1 MKYALTPFILER
13 HRLFR
18 YVNIMKKAIFL
29 IIIIQLF
36 FACQL
41 IMGQSGKAYVFIP
54 NNSSIMIYNT
64 PSGAYTLTHNSR
76 IYSSISANIKKL
88 SSAQRIN
95 MAADDPSGLAVSEK
109 MRSHIEALK
118 REIMNAED
126 FRNYLVYKESAIAQ
140 NIEIIRRIR
149 ELALQ
154 ASNGMLHTS
163 DRELLQAEVEQL
175 LRQINM
181 NAEFS
186 SFNRKLVIPHLTTE
200 NLGLAGF
207 TIVSSPHEKIGL
219 LDKIHSGLIRERSI
233 SGVGTNILQL
243 RIEGKSYYMFNLQ
256 QSESRVRDLDFAT
269 EFTDFSSNMVL
280 YKVNTGMI
288 LQKQP

>member
-1 MKYALTPFILER
+1 MKIT
-13 HRLFR
+13 
-18 YVNIMKKAIFL
+18 IFTL
-29 IIIIQLF
+29 IILQIF
-36 FACQL
+36 SAPKL
-41 IMGQSGKAYVFIP
+41 IKGESGQSYVFIP
-54 NNSSIMIYNT
+54 ENSNIMIYNT
-64 PSGAYTLTHNSR
+64 PSGAYTLSHNSR
-76 IYSSISANIKKL
+76 IYSRISANIQKL

-95 MAADDPSGLAVSEK
+95 MAGDDPSGLAVSEK
-109 MRSHIEALK
+109 MRSHIAALK

-126 FRNYLVYKESAIAQ
+126 FRNYLAYKESAIAQ

-149 ELALQ
+149 VLALQ
-154 ASNGMLHTS
+154 ASSGILHPS
-163 DRELLQAEVEQL
+163 DREMIQAEVEQL

-186 SFNRKLVIPHLTTE
+186 SFNRKLVIPHLTAD

-207 TIVSSPHEKIGL
+207 TIVSSPHKKIGV
-219 LDKIHSGLIRERSI
+219 LDEIHTRLIRERTAA
-233 SGVGTNILQL
+233 GVDSNILQL

-256 QSESRVRDLDFAT
+256 QSESRIRDLDFAS

-288 LQKQP
+288 LRKQP

>member
-1 MKYALTPFILER
+1 
-13 HRLFR
+13 
-18 YVNIMKKAIFL
+18 MKKTIFTL
-29 IIIIQLF
+29 IILQIF
-36 FACQL
+36 FAPQL
-41 IMGQSGKAYVFIP
+41 IMGQSGQSYVFIP
-54 NNSSIMIYNT
+54 NNSNIMIYNT
-64 PSGAYTLTHNSR
+64 PSGAYTLSHNSR
-76 IYSSISANIKKL
+76 IYSSISANIRKL

-95 MAADDPSGLAVSEK
+95 MAVDDPSGHAVSEK
-109 MRSHIEALK
+109 MRSHISALK

-126 FRNYLVYKESAIAQ
+126 YRNYFAYKESAIAQ

-154 ASNGMLHTS
+154 ASSGMLHPS
-163 DRELLQAEVEQL
+163 DREMLQAEVEQL

-200 NLGLAGF
+200 NLGLADF
-207 TIVSSPHEKIGL
+207 TIISSPHEKIGL
-219 LDKIHSGLIRERSI
+219 LDAIHTRLIRERSVA
-233 SGVGTNILQL
+233 GVDSNILQL

-256 QSESRVRDLDFAT
+256 QSESRVRDLDFAS
-269 EFTDFSSNMVL
+269 EFTEFSSNMVL

-288 LQKQP
+288 LQK

>member
-1 MKYALTPFILER
+1 
-13 HRLFR
+13 
-18 YVNIMKKAIFL
+18 
-29 IIIIQLF
+29 
-36 FACQL
+36 
-41 IMGQSGKAYVFIP
+41 MGQSGKSYVFIP

-64 PSGAYTLTHNSR
+64 PSGAYILTHNSR

-126 FRNYLVYKESAIAQ
+126 FRNYLAYKESAISQ
-140 NIEIIRRIR
+140 NIEIISRIR
-149 ELALQ
+149 GLAIQ
-154 ASNGMLHTS
+154 ASNGILHSS

-207 TIVSSPHEKIGL
+207 SIVSSPHEKIGL
-219 LDKIHSGLIRERSI
+219 LDAIHTSLIRERSI
-233 SGVGTNILQL
+233 TGVGTNILQF

-256 QSESRVRDLDFAT
+256 QSESRVRDIDFASA
-269 EFTDFSSNMVL
+269 FADFSLNLVL
-280 YKVNTGMI
+280 YKVNSGMI
-288 LQKQP
+288 LQKRP

>member
-1 MKYALTPFILER
+1 
-13 HRLFR
+13 
-18 YVNIMKKAIFL
+18 MKKTIF
-29 IIIIQLF
+29 IIIILQLF
-36 FACQL
+36 FISQL
-41 IMGQSGKAYVFIP
+41 IMGQSGQSYVFIP
-54 NNSSIMIYNT
+54 DNSNIMIYNT
-64 PSGAYTLTHNSR
+64 PSGAYTLSHNSR
-76 IYSSISANIKKL
+76 IYSSISANIRKL

-95 MAADDPSGLAVSEK
+95 MAGEDPSGLAVSEK
-109 MRSHIEALK
+109 MRSHIAALK

-126 FRNYLVYKESAIAQ
+126 FRNYLAYKESAIGQ

-154 ASNGMLHTS
+154 ASSGMLHPS
-163 DRELLQAEVEQL
+163 DREMLQAEVEQL

-219 LDKIHSGLIRERSI
+219 LDEIHTRLIRERSVA
-233 SGVGTNILQL
+233 GVDSNILQL

-256 QSESRVRDLDFAT
+256 QSESRVRDLDFAS

-288 LQKQP
+288 LQKRP

>member
-1 MKYALTPFILER
+1 
-13 HRLFR
+13 
-18 YVNIMKKAIFL
+18 MKK
-29 IIIIQLF
+29 IIIMFIIMQVF
-36 FACQL
+36 SSHQL
-41 IMGQSGKAYVFIP
+41 IMGQSGKSYVFIP
-54 NNSSIMIYNT
+54 DNSNIMIYNT
-64 PSGAYTLTHNSR
+64 PSGAYTLSHNSR
-76 IYSSISANIKKL
+76 IYSSISANIRKL

-95 MAADDPSGLAVSEK
+95 MAGDDPSGLAVSEK
-109 MRSHIEALK
+109 MRSHIAALK

-126 FRNYLVYKESAIAQ
+126 FRNYLAYKESAIAQ

-149 ELALQ
+149 GLALQ
-154 ASNGMLHTS
+154 ASSGMLHSS
-163 DRELLQAEVEQL
+163 DREMLQAEVEQL

-186 SFNRKLVIPHLTTE
+186 SFNRKFMIPHLTAD

-207 TIVSSPHEKIGL
+207 TIVSSPHEKVGI
-219 LDKIHSGLIRERSI
+219 LDEIHARLIRERSV
-233 SGVGTNILQL
+233 SGVDSNILQL

-256 QSESRVRDLDFAT
+256 QSESRVRDLDFAS
-269 EFTDFSSNMVL
+269 EFTDFSSNIVL